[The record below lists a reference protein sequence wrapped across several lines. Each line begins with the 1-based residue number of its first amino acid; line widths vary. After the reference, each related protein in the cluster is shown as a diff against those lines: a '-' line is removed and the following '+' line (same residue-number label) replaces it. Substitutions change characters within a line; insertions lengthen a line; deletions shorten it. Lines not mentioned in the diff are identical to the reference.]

1 MVEIVNKPDT
11 GISCINV
18 ISSDRYE
25 RKFDNKYSSTSSR
38 FRKEVKIQSTKRH
51 FWGKSNDQANKEI
64 LDVI

>member
-1 MVEIVNKPDT
+1 MHVVEIVNKPDT

-38 FRKEVKIQSTKRH
+38 FRKYNLQSDISGGRVMIR
-51 FWGKSNDQANKEI
+51 QARKY
-64 LDVI
+64 